1 MHREIRLA
9 TFFVALFA
17 LVLAGC
23 ATGLQPAGSPESVGF
38 SSARLKEMSLAF
50 QAGVDKKEIPGAVM
64 LVARQGRI
72 AYFEAFG
79 FRDRETGAPM
89 THNAIFRIASMTK
102 PVTSVAI
109 MMLADEGRLRISD
122 PVSRHLPE
130 FKDLKVGVERKDASG
145 KIELAME
152 APSREMTIQDLLRHT
167 SGLTYGF
174 FGKSQVKDRYN
185 AAKALDGGQTNA
197 EMAAKLSKLPL
208 QAQPGSTWDYSMS
221 TDVLGRII
229 EVASGIELERFF
241 EERIFKPLNMNDTG
255 FWVSDPAKR
264 GRIAEAYDPAKDKRA
279 ALPDKTTKTWQSGGG
294 ALVSTAMDYA
304 RFCQMLLNGGSLDG
318 VRILS
323 PETVQLMT
331 QNHLPHG
338 IKINQLAFT
347 ALDVRPET
355 GHGFGLGFMVRVA
368 DGKSELA
375 GAVGDYSWTGI
386 YGTQFWVDP
395 KNELFAIMM
404 VQQPVAGT
412 GPLRSRYW
420 IQTRSLVYKALTN

>member
-50 QAGVDKKEIPGAVM
+50 QAGVDKKEIPGAVV

-89 THNAIFRIASMTK
+89 THDAIFRIASMTK

-122 PVSRHLPE
+122 PVSRHLPQ

-304 RFCQMLLNGGSLDG
+304 RFCQMLLNGGVLDG
-318 VRILS
+318 KRILS
-323 PETVQLMT
+323 PKTVAYMASD
-331 QNHLPHG
+331 HLDASIAPG
-338 IKINQLAFT
+338 PLYLPGAGF
-347 ALDVRPET
+347 
-355 GHGFGLGFMVRVA
+355 GFGLGFAVRRDAGVASVSGSVGEFNWGGAGGTYFWIDPKEDLFVVFSMQSPKQRTYYRPLLKNMVY
-368 DGKSELA
+368 
-375 GAVGDYSWTGI
+375 GAV
-386 YGTQFWVDP
+386 
-395 KNELFAIMM
+395 M
-404 VQQPVAGT
+404 
-412 GPLRSRYW
+412 
-420 IQTRSLVYKALTN
+420 KANGK

>member
-23 ATGLQPAGSPESVGF
+23 ATGLQPAGSPESVGL
-38 SSARLKEMSLAF
+38 SSERLKEMSLAF
-50 QAGVDKKEIPGAVM
+50 QAGVDKKEIPGAVV
-64 LVARQGRI
+64 LVARQGKI

-89 THNAIFRIASMTK
+89 TRDAIFRIASMTK

-109 MMLADEGRLRISD
+109 MMLAEEGKLRISD

-152 APSREMTIQDLLRHT
+152 TPKREMTIQDLLRHT

-174 FGKSQVKDRYN
+174 TGKSQVKDRYN
-185 AAKALDGGQTNA
+185 AAKATDGSQTNA

-208 QAQPGSTWDYSMS
+208 QEQPGTTWDYSMS

-229 EVASGIELERFF
+229 EVVSGMELERFF
-241 EERIFKPLNMNDTG
+241 SERIFKPLSMTDTT
-255 FWVSDPAKR
+255 FWITDPAKHE
-264 GRIAEAYDPAKDKRA
+264 RIAQAYDPATGKRA
-279 ALPDKTTKTWQSGGG
+279 ALPDRTKKGWQSGGG
-294 ALVSTAMDYA
+294 ALVSTAADYA
-304 RFCQMLLNGGSLDG
+304 RFCQMLLNGGALDG
-318 VRILS
+318 TRILS
-323 PETVQLMT
+323 RDTVQLMT
-331 QNHLPHG
+331 QNHLPQG
-338 IKINQLAFT
+338 IKINMLGVP

-368 DGKSELA
+368 DGKSDVA
-375 GAVGDYSWTGI
+375 GAVGDYSWVGI
-386 YGTQFWVDP
+386 FGTQFWVDP
-395 KNELFAIMM
+395 KNELFAIML
-404 VQQPVAGT
+404 VQQPTAGT
-412 GPLRSRYW
+412 LPLRARYW
-420 IQTRSLVYKALTN
+420 MQTRSLVYKALTN